1 MVRCC
6 CRFARVVSLLI
17 GSLGAAT
24 AAGAQDISVSAFSFG
39 LFGDL
44 AQRIVPAN
52 VTPK

>member
-1 MVRCC
+1 MARCC

-17 GSLGAAT
+17 GSFGAAT
-24 AAGAQDISVSAFSFG
+24 AAGAQDISASAFSFG

>member
-1 MVRCC
+1 MARGC
-6 CRFARVVSLLI
+6 CRFARVVSLLM
-17 GSLGAAT
+17 GSFGAAT
-24 AAGAQDISVSAFSFG
+24 AAGAQDISASAFSFG